1 MADEPD
7 IREFVHQRFNRVD
20 EKLDKML
27 EVLVNVRDRV
37 GILEQQYASLSRRLD
52 HVDDRLERIERRIE
66 LVPADI

>member
-1 MADEPD
+1 MAETDLKG
-7 IREFVHQRFNRVD
+7 FVHERFNRVD
-20 EKLDKML
+20 QKLDKLL

-37 GILEQQYASLSRRLD
+37 GILEQQYASISRRLD